1 MNVLVTGCAGF
12 IASKVTETLLSRGD
26 TVVGLDNLN
35 DAYDVR
41 LKDWRI
47 NQLQAQT
54 GFTWSSIDVTDR
66 DGLRDVFEQH
76 GPFDAVAHLA
86 ARAGVRPSLDDPWI
100 YYETNVLGTLGVLE
114 LCREFGT
121 KKFLLASTSS
131 VYGEGERPFRESSAA
146 DRPVS
151 PYAASKS
158 AAESLCYTYHTAHDI
173 DTSVMRFFTV
183 YGPAGRPDMAPFRFI
198 KWIAEG
204 EPLVLYGD
212 GEQERD
218 FTYVDDIAAGVVA
231 ALEPVGFEVFNLG
244 NDRPCTVN
252 HMIGIIEKLVGRE
265 AQVKREP
272 RHPADVQATWADI
285 SKARDLLHWSP
296 KTNFE
301 QGLEKAVN
309 WYMENREWAK
319 EIATG

>member
-47 NQLQAQT
+47 NQLQAQMN
-54 GFTWSSIDVTDR
+54 FTWSSIDVTDR
-66 DGLRDVFEQH
+66 SGLRDVFEQQ

-131 VYGEGERPFRESSAA
+131 VYGEGERPFRENSSA

-158 AAESLCYTYHTAHDI
+158 AAESLCYTYHKAHGI

-204 EPLVLYGD
+204 QPLVLYGD

-244 NDRPCTVN
+244 NDRPCTIN
-252 HMIGIIEKLVGRE
+252 HMISIIEKLVGRE

-285 SKARDLLHWSP
+285 SKARSILKWSP

-309 WYMENREWAK
+309 WYMENRDWAK
-319 EIATG
+319 DIASG